1 MRRFFVFALMLQATI
16 ASFACTSVIISG
28 RRTASGK
35 PIIFKNRDTGCLD
48 NRLQWFDVNG
58 VQFVG
63 IVNSPVEDGEVWSGT
78 NCFGFSIINTA
89 DYNFNED
96 STYADYQNR
105 ILAMEREGK
114 DASALK
120 AELRAFSD
128 KWLQDPRKI
137 QMDREG
143 EVMYKALAV
152 CKTVEDFLHLL
163 DTLPKPLGVET
174 NFGVCDAEGGAMYVE
189 CNNWRYV
196 TYDVNALP
204 EGYKVQTNYAFA
216 GNEWD
221 RMGVERYRTACAV
234 MKEQNARYPQ
244 GDMHVDEA
252 WLLKHFSRTFRHET
266 IGTKENY
273 CPKSGVTIDQDFIPR
288 RITSCVFY
296 AEGRNVWTE
305 LGYPCCGVAFPIV
318 VADRDILP
326 SAAKRTVES
335 ENCLFSDTNMKIK
348 MQYLYPDTVSN
359 GKYYL
364 HIGLIQK
371 GDKQHPAMNKQAE
384 AAEKEI
390 RAIYRPV
397 FTAWQAGQLSDQE
410 FYRQYI
416 QIADKFYE
424 IYTRYFEKYLGN

>member
-1 MRRFFVFALMLQATI
+1 MRKLILSVLMALTALSGM
-16 ASFACTSVIISG
+16 ACTSVIISG

-58 VQFVG
+58 MQFVG
-63 IVNSPVEDGEVWSGT
+63 IVNSPIEDGEVWSGT
-78 NCFGFSIINTA
+78 NSAGFTIINTA

-96 STYADYQNR
+96 STYADYQKR
-105 ILAMEREGK
+105 IQAIERTGG
-114 DASALK
+114 DASALRK
-120 AELRAFSD
+120 ELKAFSD
-128 KWLQDPRKI
+128 KWLQEPRKI

-143 EVMYKALAV
+143 EVMYKALAA
-152 CKTVEDFLHLL
+152 CRTVDDFLHLL

-174 NFGVCDAEGGAMYVE
+174 NFGVVDAAGGAMYVE

-234 MKEQNARYPQ
+234 MKEQNERYPK

-252 WLLKHFSRTFRHET
+252 WLLKHFSRSFRHET
-266 IGTKENY
+266 IGTKENH
-273 CPKSGVTIDQDFIPR
+273 CPKSGVMIDQDFIPR
-288 RITSCVFY
+288 RITSCAFY
-296 AEGRNVWTE
+296 AEGQNVWTE
-305 LGYPCCGVAFPIV
+305 LGYPSCGVAFPIV
-318 VADRDILP
+318 VGERDILP
-326 SAAKRTVES
+326 AASKRTADS
-335 ENCLFSDTNMKIK
+335 ENCAFSDLNMKIK
-348 MQYLYPDTVSN
+348 MQYLFPDTVSN

-371 GDKQHPAMNKQAE
+371 GDKQHPAMNKLAT

-390 RAIYRPV
+390 RTIYRPI
-397 FTAWQAGQLSDQE
+397 FNDWQQGKLSDGE
-410 FYRQYI
+410 FYRQYQ

-424 IYTRYFEKYLGN
+424 IYTRYFEKYL

>member
-1 MRRFFVFALMLQATI
+1 MNMRKFLVFAIFLQVAVAT
-16 ASFACTSVIISG
+16 FACTSVIISG

-48 NRLQWFDVNG
+48 NRLQWFEVNG

-78 NCFGFSIINTA
+78 NCFGFSIMNTA

-96 STYADYQNR
+96 STYADYQKR
-105 ILAMEREGK
+105 IAALEREGK
-114 DASALK
+114 DATALRK
-120 AELRAFSD
+120 EFAAFSD

-143 EVMYKALAV
+143 EVMYKALSV
-152 CKTVEDFLHLL
+152 CRTVEDFLHLL
-163 DTLPKPLGVET
+163 DTLPKPLGVEA
-174 NFGVCDAEGGAMYVE
+174 NFGLCDAEGGAMYVE

-216 GNEWD
+216 GNEYD
-221 RMGVERYRTACAV
+221 RMGVERYRTATAI
-234 MKEQNARYPQ
+234 MSEQNRRYPT
-244 GDMHVDEA
+244 GDLHVDEQ
-252 WLLKHFSRTFRHET
+252 WLLTHFSRSFRHET

-296 AEGRNVWTE
+296 AEGKNVWTE

-326 SAAKRTVES
+326 EASKRTAES
-335 ENCLFSDTNMKIK
+335 ENCAFSDANMKIK
-348 MQYLYPDTVSN
+348 MQYLFPESVSN

-371 GDKQHPAMNKQAE
+371 GDKEHPAMNKCTA

-390 RAIYRPV
+390 HQIYMPIFRD
-397 FTAWQAGQLSDQE
+397 WQAGKLTDQE
-410 FYRQYI
+410 FYRQYT
-416 QIADKFYE
+416 QIADKFFE
-424 IYTRYFEKYLGN
+424 IYTKHFHAYL